1 LNFPAFEL
9 LCLFSCVSFFLWNN
23 KQAKKFGDWKV
34 GGIFPSF
41 ILAHTT
47 TLWFFLQQQLKC
59 GLLFLCW
66 QLLDLICRVV
76 GFSFFSFRVRSFGS
90 HLYQIRANLGNVD
103 TSTRSCACLDAA
115 ALIRSWR
122 TWRRRKRRGQ
132 TNRDRE
138 AKRVD
143 RELLGC
149 TPPAR
154 SRGIRKQ
161 FLRGNSAEICGA
173 ATAKKLIKFSSN
185 WDLAHRL
192 HQQNHRYHP
201 RYQLLRLTLGK

>member
-115 ALIRSWR
+115 ALIRS
-122 TWRRRKRRGQ
+122 
-132 TNRDRE
+132 
-138 AKRVD
+138 
-143 RELLGC
+143 
-149 TPPAR
+149 
-154 SRGIRKQ
+154 
-161 FLRGNSAEICGA
+161 
-173 ATAKKLIKFSSN
+173 
-185 WDLAHRL
+185 
-192 HQQNHRYHP
+192 
-201 RYQLLRLTLGK
+201 